1 MPIPLE
7 ILDEVPLVADLPGE
21 ARAALAL
28 RCTLRTYRPAQ
39 EIISKE
45 NDARDVYFITSGA
58 GRVVN
63 WSAGGREV
71 SFEEIPAGGMFGELA
86 AIDGAPRSAT
96 VIALEPTEVCVID
109 GASFMA
115 AVLSNPETSRRLMER
130 LTAIIRRSTGRIF
143 DLSVY
148 GANIRIYAD
157 LQRLSKP
164 AAAGSNSAVISP
176 IPVHSDIAA
185 RVSTTRETVAR
196 VLGDLS
202 RREIVIRE
210 KDRLIVT
217 DTDLL
222 AEMIE
227 E

>member
-1 MPIPLE
+1 ML
-7 ILDEVPLVADLPGE
+7 
-21 ARAALAL
+21 
-28 RCTLRTYRPAQ
+28 
-39 EIISKE
+39 S
-45 NDARDVYFITSGA
+45 
-58 GRVVN
+58 
-63 WSAGGREV
+63 
-71 SFEEIPAGGMFGELA
+71 ELA

-96 VIALEPTEVCVID
+96 VVALEPTGVCVID
-109 GASFMA
+109 DASFMA
-115 AVLSNPETSRRLMER
+115 AVLSSPETSRRLMER

-164 AAAGSNSAVISP
+164 AADGSDSAVITP

-210 KDRLIVT
+210 KDWLIVT
-217 DTDLL
+217 DTGLL